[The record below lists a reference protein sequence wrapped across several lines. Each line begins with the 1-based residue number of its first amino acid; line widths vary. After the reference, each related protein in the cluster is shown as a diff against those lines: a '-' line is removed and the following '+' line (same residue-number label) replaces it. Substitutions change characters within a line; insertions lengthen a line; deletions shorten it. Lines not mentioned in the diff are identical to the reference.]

1 MAVIS
6 ELVWLTAG
14 LPYYDVGVVKFVVMH
29 KFTNT
34 VTYAV
39 FVNGGRCTLSSNDA
53 SLVPS
58 PTNPKLYP
66 Y

>member
-14 LPYYDVGVVKFVVMH
+14 LPCYDVGVVKFVVMR

-34 VTYAV
+34 VTYAA
-39 FVNGGRCTLSSNDA
+39 FVNAGEMHLIFQ
-53 SLVPS
+53 
-58 PTNPKLYP
+58 
-66 Y
+66 